1 VLRELVTAAVC
12 EGTQG
17 LLALER
23 GVETRPLLLI
33 AMPLKPAGVPDL
45 EAGGTAFAWGVLFV
59 NDPDQTADPTP
70 ESLRRAFGLLTAR
83 RRLLS
88 RSRVG

>member
-1 VLRELVTAAVC
+1 LLADTQVLRELVTAAVC

-45 EAGGTAFAWGVLFV
+45 EAGGTAFACGELAALVHR
-59 NDPDQTADPTP
+59 T
-70 ESLRRAFGLLTAR
+70 LTLVR
-83 RRLLS
+83 HDD
-88 RSRVG
+88 